1 MTKSLI
7 FESVRGLSAI
17 QLDDVL
23 FKDRCIFLC
32 EEVTTDSCNRLI
44 KELLYLESKDNT
56 SPINLFI
63 NSPGGSV
70 TDGLAVYDCIRLLKS
85 PVTAIVTGIAASM
98 GSIIMLACDKDRRLM
113 LPSSRIMVHDASW
126 SHHDM
131 AGKKPHE
138 IEEELNQLRSI
149 NDRLVQIIAERT
161 GKTVEEVAEVTKFD
175 SYFSATEAIEFGLAT
190 KIIDSDCLSNLIKR
204 SVML

>member
-1 MTKSLI
+1 MSKSVI
-7 FESVRGLSAI
+7 IESVRGLVPLA
-17 QLDDVL
+17 LDDVL
-23 FKDRCIFLC
+23 LRDRCIFLC
-32 EEVTTDSCNRLI
+32 DEVTTESCNELI
-44 KELLYLESKDNT
+44 KELLYLESVDNK

-70 TDGLAVYDCIRLLKS
+70 TDGLAVYDVIRLLKS

-98 GSIIMLACDKDRRLM
+98 GSIILLACPADRRLM

-126 SHHDM
+126 GHHDM
-131 AGKKPHE
+131 VGKKPHE

-149 NDRLVQIIAERT
+149 NDRLLSIIAERT
-161 GKTVEEVAEVTKFD
+161 GKTLEEVSNVTKSD

-190 KIIDSDCLSNLIKR
+190 KIIDSDCLNSLIKKGA
-204 SVML
+204 